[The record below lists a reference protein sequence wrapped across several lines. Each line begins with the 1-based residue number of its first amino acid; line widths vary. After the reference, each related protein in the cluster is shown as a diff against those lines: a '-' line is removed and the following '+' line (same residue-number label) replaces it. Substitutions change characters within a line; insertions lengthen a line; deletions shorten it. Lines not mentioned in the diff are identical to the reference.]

1 MMNRAKRW
9 VHEHWWGILA
19 ILAAFVV
26 VARTNTVGIP
36 AEAGASTVDSAD
48 RAFGPPRSAVATLSR
63 ESRAGR
69 EVDQEL
75 RAELEELRAALRM
88 ERGRS
93 ILFER
98 RCEDLAGQFD
108 EVTSLARQLMD
119 VEGSRESRPT
129 ESGAEPLSVAIPVPI
144 EAIYVQ
150 R

>member
-1 MMNRAKRW
+1 MMREAKRW

-26 VARTNTVGIP
+26 VARTNTVGAP
-36 AEAGASTVDSAD
+36 AEAGANSIDSMD
-48 RAFGPPRSAVATLSR
+48 RAFMPTRSAVANLSR
-63 ESRAGR
+63 ESIAGR
-69 EVDQEL
+69 EVDLEL
-75 RAELEELRAALRM
+75 RAEIDDLRTALRM

-93 ILFER
+93 ILLEQQY
-98 RCEDLAGQFD
+98 EDLADQFS

-119 VEGSRESRPT
+119 EDVIGESR
-129 ESGAEPLSVAIPVPI
+129 GGRAEQGQLAPIPI